1 MRTLPKKNKL
11 YFIIGLFCLGTM
23 MGCDFIYGLIQ
34 KEGAQEK
41 EILGEIVP
49 LQPNEKVR
57 EVQTLLKLYGYS
69 AGQPDGTLGNNT
81 RVAIGKFQEDNGLK
95 VTRFVDYETWG
106 RLQFHKDI
114 GLIRD
119 GKLDIA
125 VVQTALKKAGFD
137 PGKIDGYA
145 GDKTWEAL
153 KDFQKARRL
162 KPDGQVGLKT
172 MRELAQFL
180 Y

>member
-1 MRTLPKKNKL
+1 MRILARKNIS
-11 YFIIGLFCLGTM
+11 YFMAILFCLGTM

-49 LQPNEKVR
+49 MQPNEQVRKV
-57 EVQTLLKLYGYS
+57 QSLLKLYGYS
-69 AGQPDGTLGNNT
+69 VGQPDGTLGNNT
-81 RVAIGKFQEDNGLK
+81 RVAIGNFQKDNRLK

-106 RLQFHKDI
+106 RLQFHEDI
-114 GLIRD
+114 GLIRN

-125 VVQTALKKAGFD
+125 VVQTALKRAGFD
-137 PGKIDGYA
+137 PGKIDGQA
-145 GDKTWEAL
+145 GDKTWGAL
-153 KDFQKARRL
+153 KAFQKARGL
-162 KPDGQVGLKT
+162 KSDGQVGLKT

>member
-1 MRTLPKKNKL
+1 
-11 YFIIGLFCLGTM
+11 
-23 MGCDFIYGLIQ
+23 MGCDFVYRLIQ

-49 LQPNEKVR
+49 MRPNEKVKK
-57 EVQTLLKLYGYS
+57 VQTLLKLYGYS
-69 AGQPDGTLGNNT
+69 VGQPDGTLGNNT

-95 VTRFVDYETWG
+95 VTRFVDDETWG
-106 RLQFHKDI
+106 RLQFHEDI

-119 GKLDIA
+119 DKLDIA
-125 VVQTALKKAGFD
+125 VVQTALKRAGFD
-137 PGKIDGYA
+137 PGKIDGQA
-145 GDKTWEAL
+145 GDKTWGAL
-153 KDFQKARRL
+153 KVFQKAKGL
-162 KPDGQVGLKT
+162 NPDGQVGLKT